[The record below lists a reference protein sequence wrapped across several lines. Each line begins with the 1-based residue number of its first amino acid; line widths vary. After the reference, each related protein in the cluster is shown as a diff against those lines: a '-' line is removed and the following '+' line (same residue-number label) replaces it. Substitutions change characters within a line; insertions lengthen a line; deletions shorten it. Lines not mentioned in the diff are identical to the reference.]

1 MSISLLL
8 DHFGFRYVFNVLL
21 ISNLFIDH
29 SMSRC
34 PMMFLT
40 RYLKYEY
47 MIRYCTKDLIE
58 LITMMFLSSWTVAC
72 SLSCQIW
79 LVISNFITLSHTY
92 FFRTNTLQ
100 ITQILI
106 IPFVWN
112 NVYFNLATIDSAVV
126 DGMTKDDKKLKKNW
140 KIQTYHDIPCAQNIG
155 LYLIL

>member
-1 MSISLLL
+1 MTDHGMTRCSI
-8 DHFGFRYVFNVLL
+8 
-21 ISNLFIDH
+21 
-29 SMSRC
+29 
-34 PMMFLT
+34 MFLT
-40 RYLKYEY
+40 RYLKYED
-47 MIRYCTKDLIE
+47 MIKYCTKDLIE

-100 ITQILI
+100 ITWILI
-106 IPFVWN
+106 NPFVWN

-140 KIQTYHDIPCAQNIG
+140 KFQTYHDIPCAQNIG